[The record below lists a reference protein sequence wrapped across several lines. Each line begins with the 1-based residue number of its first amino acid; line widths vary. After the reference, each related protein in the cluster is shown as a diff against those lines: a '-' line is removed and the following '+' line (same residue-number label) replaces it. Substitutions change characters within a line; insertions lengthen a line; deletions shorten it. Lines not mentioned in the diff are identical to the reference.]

1 MVDFLSSP
9 VLFPSDMDSSK
20 LTADPTF
27 KLPESTNWADHDYYN
42 TMIDKSMASLTHLIK
57 LEPVKENDIHV
68 YSSFINTTLSPKIA
82 SVLNQKPATCIPDH
96 NIDNDYS
103 QRLTLLTMAQSMAHA
118 YTLALPPNSPGILHH
133 QDNTAADEGQKQ
145 LRANLRGALDVVEN
159 DIQRN
164 GQDSLYSFSQLPN
177 GNVGESSFYQ
187 DDIGDDWSWREDFI
201 NVPDL
206 VHSVCSSPSSHSLVD
221 DQQPST
227 PVLLESGISSH
238 LDDNCSPQQMDIEI
252 TGTLSSS
259 SASLSLSNIPQQ
271 VHDKKR
277 NKNFKN
283 WMVKVKQT
291 TSAMK
296 QDCMKSVS
304 NTSRKLRQWI
314 KN

>member
-9 VLFPSDMDSSK
+9 ILFPSDMDSSK

-42 TMIDKSMASLTHLIK
+42 TMIDKSTASLTHLIK

-68 YSSFINTTLSPKIA
+68 YSPFINTTMSPKFA
-82 SVLNQKPATCIPDH
+82 SVLNQKPATCVPD
-96 NIDNDYS
+96 DDDVYS
-103 QRLTLLTMAQSMAHA
+103 QRLTLLTLAQSMAHA
-118 YTLALPPNSPGILHH
+118 YTLPLPHIADGIHN
-133 QDNTAADEGQKQ
+133 QGNTIHVYSYDEGQQQ

-159 DIQRN
+159 DMQRN
-164 GQDSLYSFSQLPN
+164 GQDSLYSLSQQPN
-177 GNVGESSFYQ
+177 GNVSDSSFYQ

-238 LDDNCSPQQMDIEI
+238 LDDSCSPQQMDTEI
-252 TGTLSSS
+252 TDT
-259 SASLSLSNIPQQ
+259 SNIPQQ
-271 VHDKKR
+271 VHGKKK

-283 WMVKVKQT
+283 WMIKVKQT
-291 TSAMK
+291 TSTMK
-296 QDCMKSVS
+296 QDCIKSVS